1 MARTGWGRHTVV
13 ATGSNDAT
21 KQVSVNAWN
30 NDLDT
35 DGIIGFTPET
45 IASASTVTMHF
56 NSRNGAATDDGIVVT
71 HTGHTTKAFMTEI
84 VKFMQANQK
93 NPFLVV
99 ADKTNP
105 TAVTNMIA
113 SVAVATVA

>member
-35 DGIIGFTPET
+35 DLSLIHI
-45 IASASTVTMHF
+45 
-56 NSRNGAATDDGIVVT
+56 
-71 HTGHTTKAFMTEI
+71 
-84 VKFMQANQK
+84 
-93 NPFLVV
+93 
-99 ADKTNP
+99 
-105 TAVTNMIA
+105 
-113 SVAVATVA
+113 